1 MIPFEELVWGML
13 TKVVFMGK
21 KLSLVL
27 MGKSQFCG
35 IRSLLETKSFWS
47 SLLKNRTQ
55 EAKKMCLLEV
65 EKI

>member
-1 MIPFEELVWGML
+1 MIPIEELVWRML

-27 MGKSQFCG
+27 MGKSQFG
-35 IRSLLETKSFWS
+35 GTRSLLETKSFWS

-55 EAKKMCLLEV
+55 EAKKMWLLEV